1 MEIRIGVQ
9 NVAREIVLESSQSA
23 DEVRSAVDAALS
35 GSAAVLDLVDERGR
49 RVVVPSGV
57 LGYVEVAAE
66 SPRRVGFGSS

>member
-35 GSAAVLDLVDERGR
+35 GSAVLDLVDERGR

-57 LGYVEVAAE
+57 LGYVEIAAE